1 MVNYYLLKF
10 HEKESCMCETHKLC
24 FVQEELS
31 WQEIKD
37 NCSNCDYYIK
47 NNNFY
52 ASSCYLENNVSR
64 LCKEAHKIDRL
75 IQAGESD
82 FFIRFYLFKFRM
94 LISWYRLQYFVQS
107 IFYGYEPPQ
116 LELIRQ
122 WASVEKDRREKI
134 SSRTEMLNPL
144 ICPHSHKFVF
154 ARICS
159 RML

>member
-1 MVNYYLLKF
+1 
-10 HEKESCMCETHKLC
+10 MCETYKLC
-24 FVQEELS
+24 FVQEGLF
-31 WQEIKD
+31 WQETQDDCD
-37 NCSNCDYYIK
+37 NCRLVKDGNLYSNT
-47 NNNFY
+47 
-52 ASSCYLENNVSR
+52 CYLENNVSR

-94 LISWYRLQYFVQS
+94 LISLYRARYFVQS
-107 IFYGYEPPQ
+107 IFHGGRESPQ

-122 WASVEKDRREKI
+122 WANVEEDRREKI